1 MLMNIKIYGADW
13 CSDCLVAKRFLDE
26 KGIKYEYIIITD
38 NDDAITFLEK
48 VNNGKRVIP
57 TLDIDGEIHTNP
69 GINGL
74 MKIIG

>member
-1 MLMNIKIYGADW
+1 MNIRIYGADW

-38 NDDAITFLEK
+38 NDDVITFLEK

-57 TLDIDGEIHTNP
+57 TLDIDGEIYTNP